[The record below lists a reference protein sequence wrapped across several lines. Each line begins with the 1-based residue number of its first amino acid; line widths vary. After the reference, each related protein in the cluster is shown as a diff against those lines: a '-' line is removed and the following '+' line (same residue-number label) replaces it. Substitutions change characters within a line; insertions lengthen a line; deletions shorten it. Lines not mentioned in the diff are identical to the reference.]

1 MAENKGIDFDLT
13 FPKISKLP
21 YLGSKRRARHDL
33 LADLAVDMVGLQLDL
48 DVKVEIVPLL
58 APLEMDQL
66 WLDEERR
73 DRLGGRHEGDEAGV
87 AGQVVPSGGGHRGE
101 DRLEGGPVA
110 C

>member
-1 MAENKGIDFDLT
+1 MANLSLFFRPAHFPSESPNTTELSALQGTHSMAENKGIDFDLT

-66 WLDEERR
+66 RFD
-73 DRLGGRHEGDEAGV
+73 
-87 AGQVVPSGGGHRGE
+87 
-101 DRLEGGPVA
+101 
-110 C
+110 